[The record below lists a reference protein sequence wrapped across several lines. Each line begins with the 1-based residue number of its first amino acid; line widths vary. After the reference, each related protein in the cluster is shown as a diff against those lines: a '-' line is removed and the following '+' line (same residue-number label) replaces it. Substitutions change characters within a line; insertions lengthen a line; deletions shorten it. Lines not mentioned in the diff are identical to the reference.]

1 MESRRVITKRE
12 ENAEELVR
20 AFFITKLKMEP
31 DNVER
36 IRFVRCHRMGGKH
49 NKYTAIRHRQIIV
62 RFQNFYERQ
71 TVWSARR
78 NLGDKSLSINENFCV
93 DTEYNWRKL
102 YPIFRLAKSMDKY
115 KKTGIFE
122 RGYSLCE

>member
-1 MESRRVITKRE
+1 MNHLNNYSRRDSLVIGGIKESDNETGGKC
-12 ENAEELVR
+12 EELVR

-62 RFQNFYERQ
+62 RFQNFHER
-71 TVWSARR
+71 
-78 NLGDKSLSINENFCV
+78 
-93 DTEYNWRKL
+93 
-102 YPIFRLAKSMDKY
+102 
-115 KKTGIFE
+115 
-122 RGYSLCE
+122 